1 MRNLLASIIVCLD
14 QNIEIVPRTIKKK
27 YISDHVSL
35 KYKKIDFKER
45 PNISFLSGKQY
56 YIYSIY

>member
-1 MRNLLASIIVCLD
+1 MKNLLASIIVCLD
-14 QNIEIVPRTIKKK
+14 QNIEIVPKTIKKK

-45 PNISFLSGKQY
+45 PNISFLSPGK
-56 YIYSIY
+56 